1 MKKFFTAIPL
11 QVPGQLSRYRYEPVG
26 NVRLG
31 MDEETSFP
39 ILTAVH
45 GYVQPGEPFQVIAVV
60 ADSEVGK
67 LNCQALRQ
75 ELDALC
81 DKYGLSCAGVEEVL
95 VPIDESVAAHAST
108 FQKLIAYA
116 EDEDE
121 LFACITFGTKPLSM
135 AVRMAVQYA
144 YRVKRNTSIS
154 CIVYGGIDR
163 PSRDPDT
170 WRAYVYDETALV
182 RLDEIVRVLADRGV
196 ADPGA
201 VIQRVLSL

>member
-1 MKKFFTAIPL
+1 MKKFFTVVPL
-11 QVPGQLSRYRYEPVG
+11 QVPGQLKQYRYEPVG
-26 NVRLG
+26 NTRLG
-31 MDEETSFP
+31 MEEETRFP

-45 GYVQPGEPFQVIAVV
+45 GYAQPGEPFQIIAVV
-60 ADSEVGK
+60 PDSDIGRA
-67 LNCQALRQ
+67 NYQALRQ
-75 ELDALC
+75 ELEAMC
-81 DKYGLSCAGVEEVL
+81 SKYGLTCAGVKEVT
-95 VPIDESVAAHAST
+95 VPADESVATHAST
-108 FQKLIAYA
+108 FQKLITYA
-116 EDEDE
+116 ENEDE

-154 CIVYGGIDR
+154 CIVYGQIDR
-163 PSRDPDT
+163 PSRDEST